1 MRPRLSHSP
10 PRAHLRAAPER
21 VCPASV
27 PGAVK
32 TLNSG
37 AEGVPG
43 RQGWGVRGMMIS
55 AAEPGAGPGSRG
67 PVVESQAAGPTWG
80 CVCVRGRDSRGFAFE
95 KYAHDVSFAVFFLSL
110 PSFGIAH
117 QIPLLRQRRGTC
129 GVGRWPFACQEQREA
144 VPCRAGVQRATPG
157 GSGRPPRRRGE
168 CLAGSRP
175 LRLGRVLSC
184 GRHRQ
189 AAFQNF
195 AMPAPQ
201 LGDSVFLKNS
211 WF

>member
-1 MRPRLSHSP
+1 MRPRPSRSP
-10 PRAHLRAAPER
+10 LRAHLRAAPER

-43 RQGWGVRGMMIS
+43 RQGWGVGGMMIS
-55 AAEPGAGPGSRG
+55 AAEPGAGPGSQG

-95 KYAHDVSFAVFFLSL
+95 KYAHDVSFAVFFLGL
-110 PSFGIAH
+110 PSFGITH
-117 QIPLLRQRRGTC
+117 QILLLRQQRETC

-144 VPCRAGVQRATPG
+144 VPCRCWRAAGHPG
-157 GSGRPPRRRGE
+157 GLGASSTASRRVSGRFSSSETR
-168 CLAGSRP
+168 
-175 LRLGRVLSC
+175 SC
-184 GRHRQ
+184 
-189 AAFQNF
+189 
-195 AMPAPQ
+195 
-201 LGDSVFLKNS
+201 S
-211 WF
+211 

>member
-1 MRPRLSHSP
+1 MRPRPSRSP
-10 PRAHLRAAPER
+10 LRAHLRAAPER

-43 RQGWGVRGMMIS
+43 RQGWGVGGMMIS
-55 AAEPGAGPGSRG
+55 AAEPGAGPGSQG

-95 KYAHDVSFAVFFLSL
+95 KYAHDVSFAVFFLGL
-110 PSFGIAH
+110 PSFGITH
-117 QIPLLRQRRGTC
+117 QILLLRQQRETC

-144 VPCRAGVQRATPG
+144 VPCRCWRAAGHPG
-157 GSGRPPRRRGE
+157 G
-168 CLAGSRP
+168 
-175 LRLGRVLSC
+175 LG
-184 GRHRQ
+184 
-189 AAFQNF
+189 
-195 AMPAPQ
+195 
-201 LGDSVFLKNS
+201 
-211 WF
+211 